1 MYNYKN
7 KNIGILGLGVTGR
20 SAINFFSNYSK
31 KIIGWD
37 DLKTTRS
44 DIEEDN
50 IEILDL
56 NILKNLKLIDLLF
69 ISPGIKPNHNIIKLA
84 KINNITIVG
93 DLDIFWQTEKK
104 NKNRFI
110 FITGSNGKS
119 TVTSLIHHLL
129 ISAKKNSIIGGNIG
143 LPVLSLNPTNKP
155 NIYVI
160 EASSFQLDS
169 IKKIKPD
176 ISVLTNISPDHIDWH
191 GNYKNYINAK
201 ENLFLNQDENDIAI
215 INIDSEECFK
225 LYKRINSRLI
235 KPKIIKISLKKKLRN
250 TIYVDK
256 GKVYDN
262 INNENVF
269 IGRIRDLSSLLG
281 KHNIENIVI
290 AIAAAIY
297 EGVTHRQIKK
307 FLPTFKGLSHRLE
320 LIYKD
325 SNLEFINDSKS
336 TNLVSCKVALNCFKN
351 IIWIAG
357 GIRKK
362 DELSY
367 LDDSI
372 SSIKAAYFI
381 GESAGEFVSYFR
393 NSFYCKNT
401 INIKYAL
408 IEAINY
414 SKKLKGHSTI
424 LFSPACAS
432 YDQFKNYEERGK
444 IFVEEVNKY
453 KN

>member
-69 ISPGIKPNHNIIKLA
+69 ISPGIKPNHKIIKLA

-93 DLDIFWQTEKK
+93 DLDIFWQTEKN

-129 ISAKKNSIIGGNIG
+129 LSAKKNSIIGGNIG
-143 LPVLSLNPTNKP
+143 LPVLSLNSANKP

-176 ISVLTNISPDHIDWH
+176 ISVMTNISPDHIDWH

-201 ENLFLNQDENDIAI
+201 ENLFLNQDESDIAI

-372 SSIKAAYFI
+372 SSIKAAFFI
-381 GESAGEFVSYFR
+381 GESAGEFESYFR
-393 NSFYCKNT
+393 KFFYCKNT

-408 IEAINY
+408 IEAIKY

>member
-20 SAINFFSNYSK
+20 SAINFFSIYSN

-69 ISPGIKPNHNIIKLA
+69 ISPGIKPNHKIIKLA

-143 LPVLSLNPTNKP
+143 LPVLSLNSTNKP

-201 ENLFLNQDENDIAI
+201 ENLFLNQDESDIAI

-256 GKVYDN
+256 GKDYDN

-290 AIAAAIY
+290 AIAAAIH
-297 EGVTHRQIKK
+297 EGVTHEQIKK

>member
-1 MYNYKN
+1 MYSYKN

-69 ISPGIKPNHNIIKLA
+69 ISPGIKPNHKIIKLA

-201 ENLFLNQDENDIAI
+201 ENLFLNQDESDIAI

-297 EGVTHRQIKK
+297 VGVTHREIKK

-401 INIKYAL
+401 VNIKYAL

>member
-297 EGVTHRQIKK
+297 VGVTHREIKK

-401 INIKYAL
+401 VNIKYAL

>member
-69 ISPGIKPNHNIIKLA
+69 ISPGIKPNHKIIKLA

-143 LPVLSLNPTNKP
+143 LPVLSLNSANKP

-201 ENLFLNQDENDIAI
+201 ENLFLNQDESDIAI

-262 INNENVF
+262 LNNENVF

>member
-20 SAINFFSNYSK
+20 SAINFFSNYSN

-69 ISPGIKPNHNIIKLA
+69 ISPGIKPNHKIIKLA

-143 LPVLSLNPTNKP
+143 LPVLSLNSTNKP

-201 ENLFLNQDENDIAI
+201 ANLFLNQDENDIAI

-250 TIYVDK
+250 TIYVDE

-281 KHNIENIVI
+281 KHNIENILI
-290 AIAAAIY
+290 AIAAAIH
-297 EGVTHRQIKK
+297 EGVTHEQIKK

-408 IEAINY
+408 REAINF
-414 SKKLKGHSTI
+414 SKKFKGHSTI

>member
-1 MYNYKN
+1 MYSYKN

-401 INIKYAL
+401 VNIKYAL

>member
-143 LPVLSLNPTNKP
+143 LPVLSLNPINKP

-201 ENLFLNQDENDIAI
+201 ENLFLNQDESDIAI

-401 INIKYAL
+401 VNIKYAL

>member
-262 INNENVF
+262 LNNENVF

-297 EGVTHRQIKK
+297 VGVTHREIKK

>member
-69 ISPGIKPNHNIIKLA
+69 ISPGIKPNHKIIKLA

-93 DLDIFWQTEKK
+93 DLDIFWQTEKN

-129 ISAKKNSIIGGNIG
+129 LSAKKNSIIGGNIG
-143 LPVLSLNPTNKP
+143 LPVLSLNSANKP

-176 ISVLTNISPDHIDWH
+176 ISVMTNISPDHIDWH

-201 ENLFLNQDENDIAI
+201 ENLFLNQDESDIAI

-262 INNENVF
+262 INNENVL

-372 SSIKAAYFI
+372 SSIKAAFFI
-381 GESAGEFVSYFR
+381 GESAGEFESYFR
-393 NSFYCKNT
+393 KFFYCKNT

-408 IEAINY
+408 IEAIKY

-444 IFVEEVNKY
+444 IFVEQVNKY

>member
-7 KNIGILGLGVTGR
+7 KNIGIIGLGITGR
-20 SAINFFSNYSK
+20 SAINFFSNYSR

-37 DLKTTRS
+37 DSKTIRS
-44 DIEEDN
+44 NIVKGN

-56 NILKNLKLIDLLF
+56 NLVKNLKLIDLLF
-69 ISPGIKPNHNIIKLA
+69 ISPGIKPNHKIIKLA
-84 KINNITIVG
+84 KINNINIVG
-93 DLDIFWQTEKK
+93 DIDIFWQKEEK

-110 FITGSNGKS
+110 FVTGSNGKS

-129 ISAKKNSIIGGNIG
+129 ISAKINSIIGGNIG
-143 LPVLSLNPTNKP
+143 VPVLSLNSKKKP

-169 IKKIKPD
+169 AKKIKPN

-201 ENLFLNQDENDIAI
+201 ENLFINQDESDLAI

-225 LYKRINSRLI
+225 LYKRINKRRI
-235 KPKIIKISLKKKLRN
+235 KPKIIKISLNKKLRN
-250 TIYVDK
+250 TIYVD
-256 GKVYDN
+256 GEKVYDN
-262 INNENVF
+262 INNKNIF

-290 AIAAAIY
+290 AIAAAIH
-297 EGVTHRQIKK
+297 EGVTHEQIKK
-307 FLPTFKGLSHRLE
+307 FLPSFKGLSHRLE

-325 SNLEFINDSKS
+325 SNIEFINDSKS
-336 TNLVSCKVALNCFKN
+336 TNLVSSKVALKCFKN

-367 LDDSI
+367 LNDSI
-372 SSIKAAYFI
+372 SSVKAAYFI
-381 GESAGEFVSYFR
+381 GESAGEFVRYFR
-393 NSFYCKNT
+393 NSFYCENSMD
-401 INIKYAL
+401 IKCAL
-408 IEAINY
+408 KEAINY

>member
-69 ISPGIKPNHNIIKLA
+69 ISPGIKPNHKIIKLA

-93 DLDIFWQTEKK
+93 DLDIFWQTEKN

-129 ISAKKNSIIGGNIG
+129 LSAKKNSIIGGNIG
-143 LPVLSLNPTNKP
+143 LPVLSLNSANKP

-201 ENLFLNQDENDIAI
+201 ENLFLNQDESDIAI

-372 SSIKAAYFI
+372 SSIKAAFFI
-381 GESAGEFVSYFR
+381 GESAGEFESYFR
-393 NSFYCKNT
+393 KFFYCKNT

-408 IEAINY
+408 IEAIKY

>member
-20 SAINFFSNYSK
+20 SAINFFSNYSN

-69 ISPGIKPNHNIIKLA
+69 ISPGIKPNHKIIKLA

-143 LPVLSLNPTNKP
+143 LPVVSLNSTNKP

-160 EASSFQLDS
+160 EASSFLLDS
-169 IKKIKPD
+169 IKKIKPN

-201 ENLFLNQDENDIAI
+201 ANLFLNQDESDIAI

-290 AIAAAIY
+290 AIAAAIH
-297 EGVTHRQIKK
+297 EGVTHEQIKK

>member
-20 SAINFFSNYSK
+20 SAINFFSNYSN

-44 DIEEDN
+44 DIIEDN

-69 ISPGIKPNHNIIKLA
+69 ISPGIKPNHKIIKLA

-143 LPVLSLNPTNKP
+143 LPVLSLNSTNKP

-201 ENLFLNQDENDIAI
+201 ENLFLNQDESDIAI

-290 AIAAAIY
+290 AIAAAIH
-297 EGVTHRQIKK
+297 EGVTHEQIKK

>member
-401 INIKYAL
+401 VNIKYAL

>member
-1 MYNYKN
+1 MYSYKN

-201 ENLFLNQDENDIAI
+201 ENLFLNQDESDIAI

-297 EGVTHRQIKK
+297 VGVTHREIKK

-401 INIKYAL
+401 VNIKYAL

>member
-1 MYNYKN
+1 MYSYKN

-69 ISPGIKPNHNIIKLA
+69 ISPGIKPNHKIIKLA

-143 LPVLSLNPTNKP
+143 LPVLSLNPINKP

-225 LYKRINSRLI
+225 LYKRINNRLI

-401 INIKYAL
+401 VNIKYAL

>member
-69 ISPGIKPNHNIIKLA
+69 ISPGIKPNHKIIKLA

-143 LPVLSLNPTNKP
+143 LPVLSLNPINKP

-201 ENLFLNQDENDIAI
+201 ENLFLNQDESDIAI

-297 EGVTHRQIKK
+297 VGVTHREIKK

-401 INIKYAL
+401 VNIKYAL

>member
-1 MYNYKN
+1 MYSYKN

-297 EGVTHRQIKK
+297 VGVTHREIKK

-401 INIKYAL
+401 VNIKYAL

>member
-69 ISPGIKPNHNIIKLA
+69 ISPGIKPNHKIIKLA

-93 DLDIFWQTEKK
+93 DLDIFWQTEKN

-129 ISAKKNSIIGGNIG
+129 LSAKKNSIIGGNIG
-143 LPVLSLNPTNKP
+143 LPVLSLNSANKP

-176 ISVLTNISPDHIDWH
+176 ISVMTNISPDHIDWH

-201 ENLFLNQDENDIAI
+201 ENLFLNQDESDIAI

-262 INNENVF
+262 INNENVL

-290 AIAAAIY
+290 AIAAAIH

-372 SSIKAAYFI
+372 SSIKAAFFI
-381 GESAGEFVSYFR
+381 GESAGEFESYFR
-393 NSFYCKNT
+393 KFFYCKNT

-408 IEAINY
+408 IEAIKY

-444 IFVEEVNKY
+444 IFVEQVNKY

>member
-7 KNIGILGLGVTGR
+7 KYIGILGLGVTGR
-20 SAINFFSNYSK
+20 SAINFFSNYSN

-37 DLKTTRS
+37 DLKTARS
-44 DIEEDN
+44 DISEAN

-69 ISPGIKPNHNIIKLA
+69 ISPGIKPNHKIIKLA

-129 ISAKKNSIIGGNIG
+129 ISAKKHSIIGGNIG
-143 LPVLSLNPTNKP
+143 VPVLNLNAENKK

-160 EASSFQLDS
+160 EASSFQLNS

-176 ISVLTNISPDHIDWH
+176 ISILTNISPDHIDWH

-201 ENLFLNQDENDIAI
+201 ANLFLNQDENDIAI
-215 INIDSEECFK
+215 INIDNEECFK
-225 LYKRINSRLI
+225 LYKKIDSRLI

-262 INNENVF
+262 INNENIF
-269 IGRIRDLSSLLG
+269 IGRIRDLSSLIG
-281 KHNIENIVI
+281 EHNIENIVI
-290 AIAAAIY
+290 AIAAAIH
-297 EGVTHRQIKK
+297 EGVTHEQIKK

-408 IEAINY
+408 IEAIHY
-414 SKKLKGHSTI
+414 SKKLKGNSTI